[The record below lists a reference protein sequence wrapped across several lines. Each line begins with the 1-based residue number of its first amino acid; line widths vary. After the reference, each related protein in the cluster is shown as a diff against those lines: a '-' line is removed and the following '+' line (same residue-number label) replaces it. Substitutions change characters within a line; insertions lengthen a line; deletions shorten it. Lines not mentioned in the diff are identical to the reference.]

1 MQDVTLK
8 QLLEAGCHFGHKAE
22 RWHPKADQFI
32 YQRREGIHIIDL
44 AKTKQGLKKAAE
56 FIKDLAKQGKT
67 VLFVGT
73 KKQAAAII
81 KEESLRAGTAFI
93 SKRWIGG
100 FLTNWEQVHKNLE
113 KIRNLKN
120 EQEKDIW
127 KKYPKHERVKLGR
140 YLGRLEMF
148 YGGVLSL
155 MDLPDAVFVIDIKR
169 EDIAV
174 KEARKQG
181 IPIVAM
187 VDTNSDPTAIEYVIP
202 ANDDAVGSIK
212 FIVIDIKREDIAIKE
227 ARKQGI
233 PIVAMVDTNSDP
245 TAIEYVIPANDDAVG
260 SIKFIV
266 NYLASAFLEGR
277 LEFEKNKIPVVKMTD
292 GKIKDLKTVVTK
304 KVEPIKTVIV
314 EKNKPA
320 EVKKIEKKEIVLTKG
335 QSTLGGKPTKK
346 ATTKKEK
353 KPSTK

>member
-212 FIVIDIKREDIAIKE
+212 FIV
-227 ARKQGI
+227 
-233 PIVAMVDTNSDP
+233 
-245 TAIEYVIPANDDAVG
+245 
-260 SIKFIV
+260 

-320 EVKKIEKKEIVLTKG
+320 EVKKIENKTVTK
-335 QSTLGGKPTKK
+335 PVKK
-346 ATTKKEK
+346 ATTKKDTK
-353 KPSTK
+353 KTSSKK